1 MALARIT
8 FFGKDGKSTGI
19 GGQLFLPDY
28 LDWLPIELKMFWFL
42 KRRFGSPEATHVLM
56 ISQDEAMLGT
66 VPEEYPLREL
76 TLKELK
82 DIDNGLESTVKEFA
96 RQNGISRNPRNQ

>member
-8 FFGKDGKSTGI
+8 FFGEDGKTTGI
-19 GGQLFLPDY
+19 GSQLFLPDY

-42 KRRFGSPEATHVLM
+42 TRRYGAPTAKHVLM
-56 ISQDEAMLGT
+56 TSQDEAMLGT
-66 VPEEYPLREL
+66 VPPEYPLREL

-82 DIDNGLESTVKEFA
+82 EADHGLESTVKEFA
-96 RQNGISRNPRNQ
+96 RQHGISRTPRNQ